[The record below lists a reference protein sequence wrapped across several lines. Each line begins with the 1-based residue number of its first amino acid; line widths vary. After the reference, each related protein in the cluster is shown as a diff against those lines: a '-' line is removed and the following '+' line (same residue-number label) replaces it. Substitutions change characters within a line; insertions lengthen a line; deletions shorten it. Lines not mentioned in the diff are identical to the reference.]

1 MTHFRF
7 RKTAYRLV
15 GVVLLCATHIG
26 VAESNE
32 YRLRYLDE
40 RDGLSHNH
48 ITRVVQD
55 ATGMVWISTWNGLN
69 RYDGSR
75 FVCFT
80 SEPGDGVAL
89 PSDRIR
95 NIELREDGNL
105 LCLVEDRLFLFNTQT
120 CRFEGL
126 DSLSEAEGIRKMQ
139 EEHARAIQVK
149 NKEQGA
155 KRQEQGIKILGKDF
169 LKLNFPDEKDNG
181 NSQKIMKLFNR
192 IKAIQSKYFILDYT
206 ISTSSLEDVFL
217 DLEESK

>member
-1 MTHFRF
+1 M
-7 RKTAYRLV
+7 
-15 GVVLLCATHIG
+15 LLALHI
-26 VAESNE
+26 VAESSE

-155 KRQEQGIKILGKDF
+155 K
-169 LKLNFPDEKDNG
+169 
-181 NSQKIMKLFNR
+181 
-192 IKAIQSKYFILDYT
+192 SK
-206 ISTSSLEDVFL
+206 
-217 DLEESK
+217 ESRY